1 MVQKR
6 PRKIRKL
13 SPKKQ
18 IAFLRNTLPLAKAN
32 MSQKEIAK
40 RLVEFG
46 DKQEKAMGQAALTAM
61 ESGGT
66 FSSAIEPWLNTMAW
80 EALMAGEKIGD
91 WSKGITNALGIMD
104 VGNKVGGSLFL
115 ALLQPIGT
123 ILVMFAAMAAAHL
136 SFFPKIADLYAPSR
150 WAGLSTFANDMG
162 GWIANWASFF
172 GVVFALLLSCII
184 YTLHYTTGGVRT
196 KLDKLPIYRQYRMI
210 QASNLLRSMGNLT
223 IAGFGLKESINSLL
237 KHANRYQA
245 YHLQLARKH
254 ISKGERNVGRIFNT
268 GLLEPSEQS
277 TLLILG
283 EKGNYGKTLIDCA
296 DIAQA
301 SLLREAE
308 TIKYWT
314 RNILSLLGGMLFI
327 ILAGGV
333 AMLMLDL
340 STNIK

>member
-1 MVQKR
+1 MARKK

-13 SPKKQ
+13 PLKKQ
-18 IAFLRNTLPLAKAN
+18 VAFLRNTLPLAKAN

-46 DKQEKAMGQAALTAM
+46 SKQEKAMGQAALNAM

-66 FSSAIEPWLNTMAW
+66 FSSAIEPWFNTMAW

-91 WSKGITNALGIMD
+91 WAKGMTNALGIMD
-104 VGNKVGGSLFL
+104 VSNKVGGSIFL

-123 ILVMFAAMAAAHL
+123 IAVMLAAMAAAHL

-150 WAGLSTFANDMG
+150 WAGLSTFADDMG
-162 GWIANWASFF
+162 GWLISWA
-172 GVVFALLLSCII
+172 GMIGGAILLLLGFVL
-184 YTLHYTTGGVRT
+184 YTLYRTTGLFRA

-210 QASNLLRSMGNLT
+210 QANNLLRSMGNLT
-223 IAGFGLKESINSLL
+223 LAGFGLKESINSTL
-237 KHANRYQA
+237 KHANHYQSS
-245 YHLQLARKH
+245 HLRQARKH

-268 GLLEPSEQS
+268 GLLEPAEQS
-277 TLLILG
+277 TLMILG

-301 SLLREAE
+301 SLLREAD

-314 RNILSLLGGMLFI
+314 RNILSLLGGILFI

>member
-1 MVQKR
+1 MARKKA
-6 PRKIRKL
+6 RKIRKL
-13 SPKKQ
+13 PAKKQ

-46 DKQEKAMGQAALTAM
+46 NKQEKAMGQAALNAM

-91 WSKGITNALGIMD
+91 WAKGIINALGIMD
-104 VGNKVGGSLFL
+104 VGNKVGGSIFL

-123 ILVMFAAMAAAHL
+123 ILVMLAAMAAAHI
-136 SFFPKIADLYAPSR
+136 SFFPKIADLYPPSR
-150 WAGLSTFANDMG
+150 WAGLSTFANEMG
-162 GWIANWASFF
+162 GWLVSWAGTVGIA
-172 GVVFALLLSCII
+172 FALLLGFVI
-184 YTLHYTTGGVRT
+184 YTLYQSTGAFRA

-210 QASNLLRSMGNLT
+210 QANNLLRSMGNLAL
-223 IAGFGLKESINSLL
+223 AGFGLKESINSTL

-245 YHLQLARKH
+245 YHLKLARKH
-254 ISKGERNVGRIFNT
+254 IGKGERNVGRIFNT
-268 GLLEPSEQS
+268 GLLEPAEQS
-277 TLLILG
+277 TLMILG

-308 TIKYWT
+308 NIKYWT

-340 STNIK
+340 STSIK